1 MGYSNDANEIKKYL
15 ITIVIFVIVII
26 LGLIIF
32 SIVKGDETKLNLSDN
47 DIKEEDKDTNTIQV
61 EENTNIVEENPNI
74 VTDGDT
80 NFINNRLIVEFINE
94 LSKEEMESYI
104 TSIGAKLIYVI
115 SSYEGIIEINT
126 TFNTISE
133 IENYATQFEEEHA
146 DMIGY
151 AVPQT
156 VD

>member
-1 MGYSNDANEIKKYL
+1 MEKLLKKSLVLL
-15 ITIVIFVIVII
+15 IVAIATMMLLQFP
-26 LGLIIF
+26 
-32 SIVKGDETKLNLSDN
+32 VKAS
-47 DIKEEDKDTNTIQV
+47 EED
-61 EENTNIVEENPNI
+61 TNIVEENPNI